1 MRVLQGCWIPFSSN
15 VYVPHSVLFPMDTDT
30 QIPSGLPGL
39 SYFELAS
46 VEREGEEGEEGER
59 ERKREGEERGRREG
73 ERGRGS

>member
-46 VEREGEEGEEGER
+46 EEREGEEGER
-59 ERKREGEERGRREG
+59 ERGRREG